1 MHIMNKLREHGF
13 ASPTQDAAAQA
24 IIQPWK
30 PKCSIGVVSPYDMV
44 LDYELYRWAPRDCA
58 LYMTRTPYLDLPVTV
73 EMVRSVSVPQD
84 IEEVAKTIRVPQ
96 PDATLY
102 ACTSGSFCRG
112 ASAERELVQSVSRG
126 SDAPAYT
133 TSGAIIKALQ
143 ALNITNIALVTPYTS
158 DITDLLVSF
167 LDEYGIHVVHSQS
180 LELQGRIWEIQPDT
194 ALAAMESANTDD
206 AEAIVV
212 SCTNFP
218 TFDII
223 AQAEGRFRKPV
234 ISANQASMWAVC
246 GLIGERIQGSGQLA
260 MAPFRTTVSSAITE

>member
-1 MHIMNKLREHGF
+1 MHSMNELQEHG
-13 ASPTQDAAAQA
+13 AAHLPQSSAANA
-24 IIQPWK
+24 IIRQWK
-30 PKCSIGVVSPYDMV
+30 PKSSIGVVSPYDMV
-44 LDYELYRWAPRDCA
+44 LDYELYRWAPQDCA

-73 EMVRSVSVPQD
+73 EMVRSVSVPKD
-84 IEEVAKTIRVPQ
+84 IEKVAKTILVPQ

-112 ASAERELVQSVSRG
+112 ANAERELVQTVSRG
-126 SDAPAYT
+126 SGAPSYT
-133 TSGAIIKALQ
+133 TSGAVVEALQ
-143 ALNITNIALVTPYTS
+143 ALNVTKIALVTPYTS
-158 DITDLLVSF
+158 DITDLLVGF

-180 LELQGRIWEIQPDT
+180 LELQGRIWEIQPET
-194 ALAAMESANTDD
+194 AFAAMESANADD

-223 AQAEGRFRKPV
+223 AQAENSFRKPV

-246 GLIGERIQGSGQLA
+246 GLIGEHIQGSGQLV
-260 MAPFRTTVSSAITE
+260 MVPFHPAASSTAIE